1 MNDRINKS
9 TATLMRSEEVSMI
22 PACQLRVLNPR
33 TRNPYLFAQLVENI
47 ATIGLKRPIT
57 VAYGGRDDSG
67 IWHEVLCGQGRFE
80 ALKALGEEM
89 IPCCIVEADQIE
101 RFLITLAENLARR
114 RHTPEELLSGLQ
126 VLRSKGYST
135 EQIARKT
142 NLDPSYINGI
152 LHLLDNGEQRLLRAV
167 EKKVVP
173 MWLAMDIAR
182 SSSEEVQVA
191 MVSAYEQGTLKGEQL
206 MRVRKLISAREAVGK
221 AFHSKKPQPKD
232 KPTPQ
237 KLLKTYQTEVR
248 RKKMVVQNARIQEQR
263 LLIITS
269 ALKKFLGDEHFRT
282 LLRAENVRDIPEA
295 VASRIPSELLP

>member
-1 MNDRINKS
+1 MNDRIDKLA
-9 TATLMRSEEVSMI
+9 ATLARSDKVTLI
-22 PACQLRVLNPR
+22 AVGRLRVLNPR
-33 TRNPYLFAQLVENI
+33 TRNPQLFAQLVENI

-57 VAYGGRDDSG
+57 VAYGGRDEAGD
-67 IWHEVLCGQGRFE
+67 WHEVLCGQGRLE
-80 ALKALGEEM
+80 ALKALGEEL
-89 IPCCIVEADQIE
+89 IPCCVVEADQIE
-101 RFLITLAENLARR
+101 RFLITLAENIARR
-114 RHTPEELLSGLQ
+114 RHTTEELLSGLQ
-126 VLRSKGYST
+126 VLRSKGYTT

-142 NLDPSYINGI
+142 NLDVSYINGI

-206 MRVRKLISAREAVGK
+206 MRVRKLISRREAVGK

-237 KLLKTYQTEVR
+237 KLLRTYQTEVR
-248 RKKMVVQNARIQEQR
+248 RRKMVVQNARIQEER

-269 ALKKFLGDEHFRT
+269 AFRKFLADEHFRT
-282 LLRAENVRDIPEA
+282 LLRAENIRDIPEA
-295 VASRIPSELLP
+295 VASRIPPEFLP